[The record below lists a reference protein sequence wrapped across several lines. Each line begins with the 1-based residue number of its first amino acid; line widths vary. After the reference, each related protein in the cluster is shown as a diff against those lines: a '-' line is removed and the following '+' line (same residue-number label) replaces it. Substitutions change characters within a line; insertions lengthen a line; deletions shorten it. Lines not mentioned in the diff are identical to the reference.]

1 MEARWLSYKEQAER
15 AVQQNKLEHAESL
28 WYAALQDAESFPPN
42 DPRLTI
48 TLECLAELLFKQ
60 RKYSQAEPLCERTLQ
75 IYENTIG
82 PNHPDVGILANNLAM
97 LYHMQDKFEQA
108 ETLYKKALNVQ
119 TKALGAKHPEVIN
132 LLGNYANLLFRVHRD
147 AEGEQMRAMA
157 KSATTGKWN
166 MSGRYQAYNAGGVV
180 PSSSTPP
187 GAVAQASGAGQSG
200 TVVPSRAPGA
210 QVPAAPAAASMP
222 GYGASTP
229 GTASSSAPGSAAGPP
244 ATAPS
249 GAPGAPQQFPPRH
262 SQQQQSETAPILG
275 KVLKTVGAPPPTQK
289 PVMPESPQVPL
300 PPPSTDAPP
309 AQSGI
314 KRLMQQRKETL
325 QNP

>member
-28 WYAALQDAESFPPN
+28 WYAALQDAEGFPAN

-60 RKYSQAEPLCERTLQ
+60 GKYAQAEPLCARTLE

-82 PNHPDVGILANNLAM
+82 PTHPDVGILANNLAM

-108 ETLYKKALNVQ
+108 EALYKKALNVQ

-180 PSSSTPP
+180 PTTSYQQAAPAQPAQSPQPTQPSQPPQSTPP
-187 GAVAQASGAGQSG
+187 IRQ
-200 TVVPSRAPGA
+200 T
-210 QVPAAPAAASMP
+210 
-222 GYGASTP
+222 
-229 GTASSSAPGSAAGPP
+229 
-244 ATAPS
+244 
-249 GAPGAPQQFPPRH
+249 
-262 SQQQQSETAPILG
+262 QQQQAETVPSLARAM
-275 KVLKTVGAPPPTQK
+275 KSVGSPPPIQK
-289 PVMPESPQVPL
+289 PVMPDSPQVPL
-300 PPPSTDAPP
+300 PPQSAEAPP
-309 AQSGI
+309 TQSGI
-314 KRLMQQRKETL
+314 KRLMQQRKESL
-325 QNP
+325 NNP